1 MKDSDGSSSAGP
13 DPAEESGTANV
24 LPDTGQIGNVIR
36 PPAVWPESP
45 RRLMVEP
52 DSLMAA
58 LAGMTSMLTM
68 TQMLE
73 YEAIANVFLAETY
86 DRLNFASQGTEGS
99 YEHAEF
105 TDTVERFL
113 RAEATKEPQTAAD
126 GFVPCGS
133 YRDKL
138 SRLTAIREAETE
150 LQRPEIE
157 SANPE
162 AAPKGPV
169 PTPQGTEAAQGD
181 PSALRGQRRPLPIF
195 PRFRLDQTFGGW
207 VGRLADTADIAE
219 FTTVL
224 GSTVAQTYN
233 RIITATMLV
242 HGLPKFFKRVFA
254 GEFTGDHVEAVSRAA
269 KSLHFEHFPFLDA
282 YLSKR
287 RADVTI
293 ETFRKSVNSMVAVLQ
308 PAEKRLEEA
317 AKQRRVQITTYRDGT
332 AAVLLSGPAAEL
344 QAYFLRLK
352 AFARAVRT
360 GQIGELTVE
369 DADGLTVDDDRS
381 IDALMFDIASRTRP
395 QLTIEV
401 TTRDTTTG
409 ESTTTSLP
417 LDIPDSEAADPGDL
431 VNAAEAAAN
440 RARREAEEADGPA
453 HTDADSARTDDEAA
467 TADSHG
473 TEVTTQIGLILPTHG
488 QWISAQ
494 AKMLTTVPV
503 LTLIGES
510 QLPGIFSDGSPVPA
524 EAARAIAGECT
535 TWTRILTDRATGT
548 PIDARA
554 LTYRIPASVRL
565 PLSAKWQSCSVPGCI
580 RRAETS
586 EVDHLI
592 PFDHESPERGGTT
605 TFRNAHP
612 LCRPHHQGK
621 TDRKYSVRMTTDG
634 SVEYV
639 FRHGVVTESAPP
651 DQPVNVEHA
660 TLFDRYPPPP
670 QGRSP
675 SDVHGP
681 PDGPQPPDDPGTP
694 DEPRPQKQPPG
705 RVNRQ
710 RYTDPWAARP
720 PRPSA
725 DTYWHTGDDSSD
737 PPPF

>member
-1 MKDSDGSSSAGP
+1 MKDSDDSSSTGP
-13 DPAEESGTANV
+13 DPAEESGAANV

-36 PPAVWPESP
+36 PPAVGPESP

-99 YEHAEF
+99 YEHAGF

-113 RAEATKEPQTAAD
+113 RAEAAKEPQPAAD

-150 LQRPEIE
+150 PQRPEID
-157 SANPE
+157 SANP
-162 AAPKGPV
+162 
-169 PTPQGTEAAQGD
+169 EAAQGD

-254 GEFTGDHVEAVSRAA
+254 GEFTDDHVEAVSRAA

-308 PAEKRLEEA
+308 PAEERLEEA

-417 LDIPDSEAADPGDL
+417 LDIPDSEAADPRGL
-431 VNAAEAAAN
+431 VKAAQAAGN
-440 RARREAEEADGPA
+440 RAHRDAEEADA
-453 HTDADSARTDDEAA
+453 AARADDDSTRTNDEAA
-467 TADSHG
+467 AGDSHG

-494 AKMLTTVPV
+494 AKMITTVPV
-503 LTLIGES
+503 LTLMGES
-510 QLPGIFSDGSPVPA
+510 ELPGIFSDGSPVPA
-524 EAARAIAGECT
+524 ETARAIAGECT

-548 PIDARA
+548 PIDAKA
-554 LTYRIPASVRL
+554 LTYHIPASVRL
-565 PLSAKWQSCSVPGCI
+565 PLAAKWQSCSVPGCI

-592 PFDHESPERGGTT
+592 PFDHENPERGGTT
-605 TFRNAHP
+605 TFRNTHP

-634 SVEYV
+634 SVEYI

-670 QGRSP
+670 QRSSP

-681 PDGPQPPDDPGTP
+681 PDEPQPPGPGTP
-694 DEPRPQKQPPG
+694 DAPRPQKQPRN

-710 RYTDPWAARP
+710 QHTDPWAARP
-720 PRPSA
+720 PWSSA